1 MIAKGGTMT
10 NWTFLGWYY
19 RQGGEQIGPV
29 PSAEIARLVGCGQLR
44 PSEEVLK
51 GWKDANKVRFFGN
64 PADPEA
70 SRPPRRAP

>member
-1 MIAKGGTMT
+1 MT

-19 RQGGEQIGPV
+19 RQGGERIGPV
-29 PSAEIARLVGCGQLR
+29 PSAGIARLVGCGQLR

-51 GWKDANKVRFFGN
+51 GWKDANNRVRFFGD
-64 PADPEA
+64 PADPGA